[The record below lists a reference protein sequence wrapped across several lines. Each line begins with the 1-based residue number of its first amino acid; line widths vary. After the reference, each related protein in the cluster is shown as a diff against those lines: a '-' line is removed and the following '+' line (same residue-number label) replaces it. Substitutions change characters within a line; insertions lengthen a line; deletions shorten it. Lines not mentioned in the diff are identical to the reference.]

1 METQKKSINV
11 SCTLCF
17 SLQEE
22 TVIKFYEE
30 SELTKLKDALEG
42 LRQTQAYLGL
52 VDMLEWVLKMTADP
66 RNAFEATQ
74 QFIEYLVVDNM
85 YTENFLATSANQ
97 PGSPY
102 RAMVGHEDLWGDL
115 NNRNVFV
122 D

>member
-1 METQKKSINV
+1 MKILFSL
-11 SCTLCF
+11 SF

-22 TVIKFYEE
+22 SSIKFYEE
-30 SELTKLKDALEG
+30 SELTKLKEVLES

-52 VDMLEWVLKMTADP
+52 VDMLDWVLKMTADR

-85 YTENFLATSANQ
+85 YTENFLATATNQ

-102 RAMVGHEDLWGDL
+102 RAMVGHED
-115 NNRNVFV
+115 F
-122 D
+122 